1 MYLFSSFLSLGRIA
15 ACLWYDGGARLHT
28 LVLCVYHVYR
38 AAPPFGLNGPLCDE
52 RAGESFC
59 VVCLS
64 DRAVGV
70 VAGP

>member
-1 MYLFSSFLSLGRIA
+1 MAAGRRLLLVYLFSSFLSRSRASA

-52 RAGESFC
+52 SAGESFVSC
-59 VVCLS
+59 V
-64 DRAVGV
+64 
-70 VAGP
+70 